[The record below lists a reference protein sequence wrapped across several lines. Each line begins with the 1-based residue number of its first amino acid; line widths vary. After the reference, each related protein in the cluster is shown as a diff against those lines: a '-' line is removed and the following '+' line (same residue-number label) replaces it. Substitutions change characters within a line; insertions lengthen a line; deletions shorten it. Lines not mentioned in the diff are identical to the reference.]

1 MVTIFLFIN
10 TPLNKS
16 TCFQA
21 FQWQVLSLH
30 WVANVQLTRYFWSHT
45 IICCECPWAGT
56 ANQSCHQSICF
67 INGSNQWQWD
77 WQLVL

>member
-1 MVTIFLFIN
+1 
-10 TPLNKS
+10 
-16 TCFQA
+16 
-21 FQWQVLSLH
+21 
-30 WVANVQLTRYFWSHT
+30 VQLTRYFWSHT